1 MDKMLDDFSR
11 AKAIY
16 DLLPPED
23 KKSLSLS
30 GDTTFTN
37 SDVVVRLCSDAG
49 FIELFDGGDGY
60 LYTVLAI
67 VPAFRGKGV
76 ADMFLNFALSI
87 VDKPVRYVSKK
98 DNARSIGFIKKR
110 NDFKLIEENSIAF
123 VYEQIGRELDGQKC
137 FLG

>member
-16 DLLPPED
+16 DLLPLED

-37 SDVVVRLCSDAG
+37 SDVVVRLCSDMG

-76 ADMFLNFALSI
+76 ADVFLNFALSV

-98 DNARSIGFIKKR
+98 DNVRSIGFIKKR

-123 VYEQIGRELDGQKC
+123 VYEQIGACRK
-137 FLG
+137 

>member
-37 SDVVVRLCSDAG
+37 SDVVVRLCSDRG

-76 ADMFLNFALSI
+76 ADMFLNFALSV

-98 DNARSIGFIKKR
+98 DNVRSIGFIKKR

-123 VYEQIGRELDGQKC
+123 VYEQIGRELDGQK
-137 FLG
+137 

>member
-16 DLLPPED
+16 DLLPLED

-37 SDVVVRLCSDAG
+37 SDVVVRLCSDRG

-76 ADMFLNFALSI
+76 ADMFLNFALSV

-98 DNARSIGFIKKR
+98 DNVRSIGFIKKR

-123 VYEQIGRELDGQKC
+123 VYEQIGRELDG
-137 FLG
+137 

>member
-1 MDKMLDDFSR
+1 MLDDFSR

-37 SDVVVRLCSDAG
+37 SDVVVRLCSDMG

-98 DNARSIGFIKKR
+98 DNVRSIGFIKKR

-123 VYEQIGRELDGQKC
+123 VYEQIGRELDGQK
-137 FLG
+137 

>member
-1 MDKMLDDFSR
+1 MLDDFSR

-16 DLLPPED
+16 DLLPLED

-37 SDVVVRLCSDAG
+37 SDVVIRLCSDMG

-98 DNARSIGFIKKR
+98 DNARSIGFIEKR

-123 VYEQIGRELDGQKC
+123 VYEQIGRELDGQK
-137 FLG
+137 

>member
-1 MDKMLDDFSR
+1 MLDDFSR

-16 DLLPPED
+16 DLLPLED

-37 SDVVVRLCSDAG
+37 SDVVVRLCSDRG

-76 ADMFLNFALSI
+76 ADVFLNFALSN

-98 DNARSIGFIKKR
+98 DNVRSIGFIKKR

-123 VYEQIGRELDGQKC
+123 VYEQIGGGLDGQK
-137 FLG
+137 

>member
-1 MDKMLDDFSR
+1 MLDDFSR

-16 DLLPPED
+16 DLLPLED

-37 SDVVVRLCSDAG
+37 SDVVVRLCSDMG

-76 ADMFLNFALSI
+76 ADVFLNFALSN

-98 DNARSIGFIKKR
+98 GNARSIGFIKKR

-123 VYEQIGRELDGQKC
+123 VYEQIGRELDGQK
-137 FLG
+137 

>member
-1 MDKMLDDFSR
+1 MLDDFSR

-16 DLLPPED
+16 DLLPLED

-37 SDVVVRLCSDAG
+37 SDVVVRLCSDRG

-98 DNARSIGFIKKR
+98 DNARAIGFIKKR

-123 VYEQIGRELDGQKC
+123 VYEQIGRELDGQK
-137 FLG
+137 

>member
-1 MDKMLDDFSR
+1 MLDEFSR
-11 AKAIY
+11 VKAIY
-16 DLLPPED
+16 DLLPLED

-37 SDVVVRLCSDAG
+37 SDVVVRLCSDMG

-76 ADMFLNFALSI
+76 ADVFLNFALSI

-98 DNARSIGFIKKR
+98 DNVRSIGFIKKR

-123 VYEQIGRELDGQKC
+123 VYEQIGGGLDGQK
-137 FLG
+137 

>member
-1 MDKMLDDFSR
+1 MLDDFSR

-16 DLLPPED
+16 DLLPLED

-37 SDVVVRLCSDAG
+37 SDVVVRLCSDMG

-67 VPAFRGKGV
+67 VPTFRGKGV
-76 ADMFLNFALSI
+76 ADMFLNFALSV

-98 DNARSIGFIKKR
+98 DNVRSIGFIKKR

-123 VYEQIGRELDGQKC
+123 VYEQIGA
-137 FLG
+137 

>member
-1 MDKMLDDFSR
+1 MLDDFSR

-37 SDVVVRLCSDAG
+37 SDVVVRLCSDMG

-76 ADMFLNFALSI
+76 ADMFLNFALSV

-98 DNARSIGFIKKR
+98 DNVRSIGFIKKR

-123 VYEQIGRELDGQKC
+123 VYEQIGRGLDGQK
-137 FLG
+137 

>member
-16 DLLPPED
+16 DLLPLED

-37 SDVVVRLCSDAG
+37 SDVVVRLCSDRG

-76 ADMFLNFALSI
+76 ADMFLNFALSV

-98 DNARSIGFIKKR
+98 DNVRSIGFIKKR

-123 VYEQIGRELDGQKC
+123 VYEQIGA
-137 FLG
+137 

>member
-1 MDKMLDDFSR
+1 MLDDFSR

-37 SDVVVRLCSDAG
+37 SDVVVRLCSDRG

-76 ADMFLNFALSI
+76 ADVFLNFALSI

-123 VYEQIGRELDGQKC
+123 VYEQIGGGLDDSQ
-137 FLG
+137 

>member
-1 MDKMLDDFSR
+1 MLDDFSR
-11 AKAIY
+11 VKAIY

-37 SDVVVRLCSDAG
+37 SDDDVVRLCSDMG

-60 LYTVLAI
+60 LYTVLTI

-98 DNARSIGFIKKR
+98 DNVRSIGFIKKR

-123 VYEQIGRELDGQKC
+123 VYERIGACRK
-137 FLG
+137 

>member
-1 MDKMLDDFSR
+1 MLDDFSR

-37 SDVVVRLCSDAG
+37 SDVVVRLCSDMG

-76 ADMFLNFALSI
+76 ADVFLNFALSI
-87 VDKPVRYVSKK
+87 VDKRVRYVSKK
-98 DNARSIGFIKKR
+98 DKGGEIGRIKKR

-123 VYEQIGRELDGQKC
+123 VYEQIGRELDGQK
-137 FLG
+137 

>member
-1 MDKMLDDFSR
+1 MLDDFSR

-16 DLLPPED
+16 DLLPLED

-37 SDVVVRLCSDAG
+37 SDVVVRLCSDMG

-76 ADMFLNFALSI
+76 ADMFLNFALSV

-98 DNARSIGFIKKR
+98 DNVRSIGFIKKR

-123 VYEQIGRELDGQKC
+123 VYEQIGA
-137 FLG
+137 

>member
-16 DLLPPED
+16 DLLPLED

-37 SDVVVRLCSDAG
+37 SDVVVRLCSDRG

-76 ADMFLNFALSI
+76 ADMFLNFALS
-87 VDKPVRYVSKK
+87 VVGKPVRYVSKK
-98 DNARSIGFIKKR
+98 DNVRSIGFIKKR

-123 VYEQIGRELDGQKC
+123 VYEQIGRELDGQK
-137 FLG
+137 

>member
-1 MDKMLDDFSR
+1 MLDDFSR

-37 SDVVVRLCSDAG
+37 SDVVVRLCSDRG

-76 ADMFLNFALSI
+76 ADMFLNFALSV

-98 DNARSIGFIKKR
+98 DNVRSIGFIKKR

-123 VYEQIGRELDGQKC
+123 VYEQIGA
-137 FLG
+137 

>member
-1 MDKMLDDFSR
+1 MLDDFSR

-37 SDVVVRLCSDAG
+37 SDVVVRLCSDRG

-76 ADMFLNFALSI
+76 ADMFLNFALSV

-98 DNARSIGFIKKR
+98 DNVRSIGFIKKR

-123 VYEQIGRELDGQKC
+123 VYEQIGRELDGQK
-137 FLG
+137 

>member
-1 MDKMLDDFSR
+1 MLDDFSR

-16 DLLPPED
+16 DLLPLED
-23 KKSLSLS
+23 KKSRSLS
-30 GDTTFTN
+30 GDTTFTD
-37 SDVVVRLCSDAG
+37 SDVVVRLCSDRG

-76 ADMFLNFALSI
+76 ADVFLNFALSI

-123 VYEQIGRELDGQKC
+123 VYERIGRELDGQK
-137 FLG
+137 

>member
-37 SDVVVRLCSDAG
+37 SDVVVRLCSDMG

-76 ADMFLNFALSI
+76 ADMFLNFALSV

-98 DNARSIGFIKKR
+98 DNVRSIGFIKKR

-123 VYEQIGRELDGQKC
+123 VYEQIGRELDGQK
-137 FLG
+137 

>member
-11 AKAIY
+11 VKAIY

-37 SDVVVRLCSDAG
+37 SDDVVVRLCSDMG

-76 ADMFLNFALSI
+76 ADMFLNFALSV

-98 DNARSIGFIKKR
+98 DNVRSIGFIKKR

-123 VYEQIGRELDGQKC
+123 VYEQIGRELDGQK
-137 FLG
+137 

>member
-16 DLLPPED
+16 DLLPLED

-76 ADMFLNFALSI
+76 ADVFLNFALSI

-110 NDFKLIEENSIAF
+110 NDFKLIEENSIVF
-123 VYEQIGRELDGQKC
+123 VYEQIGRELDGQK
-137 FLG
+137 

>member
-1 MDKMLDDFSR
+1 MLDDFSR
-11 AKAIY
+11 VKAIY

-37 SDVVVRLCSDAG
+37 SDVVVRLCSDRG

-76 ADMFLNFALSI
+76 ADMFLNFALSV

-98 DNARSIGFIKKR
+98 DNVRSIGFIKKR

-123 VYEQIGRELDGQKC
+123 VYEQIGRGLDGQK
-137 FLG
+137 

>member
-16 DLLPPED
+16 DLLPLED
-23 KKSLSLS
+23 KKSRSLS

-37 SDVVVRLCSDAG
+37 SDDVVVRLCSDMG

-123 VYEQIGRELDGQKC
+123 VYERIGRELDGQK
-137 FLG
+137 